1 MAESVVGKATLEVG
15 ADVSGVRAGVSEARS
30 AVTGLANTVATEG
43 RRAAQ
48 GIETISQAAASVAK
62 EGGKAA
68 AGVETIGQAA
78 SAAAGNMDAAATRFL
93 RGLERQADRAGRTA
107 AEYAALR
114 AEQLGVS
121 AAAQQYIERL
131 RAVEA
136 ASKASDTA
144 QQNLGMSARQTAAAM
159 RMVSPQI
166 TDIVTQLAGG
176 QSPMLV
182 LTQQGGQLKDMFGGV
197 GPAIKG
203 VASYVASLIT
213 PTTVA
218 AAAAGALAYAWMTG
232 AQEARG
238 YTNAL
243 IMTGHYAGVSSA
255 QMAGMAE
262 SVSRVIGTQHQAADV
277 LTRITATGR
286 VASEQMVEVSSAAI
300 AMEKATGQSIDETIK
315 DFVKLAEEPTK
326 ASVKLNE
333 QFHYLTGAVY
343 EQIAALERAG
353 QVDEAAAL
361 AQKTFA
367 DALRDRAL
375 EVRRNVGYMEL
386 AWIGLTETAKK
397 AWDAIAGIGRAETA
411 GDKLNGLY
419 RTMAQQEKEL
429 AEARAK
435 GYNTVQL
442 EAALNANRV
451 RLQQYND
458 AVVADAK
465 KAADQAS
472 KQRAEDDKIGAR
484 ASIDALMKSVRS
496 RQQIRDDDLKKFKSD
511 AEKAGLTAEEYA
523 KGVAAIN
530 EKYKDKAPKA
540 ATEDAG
546 ARMLENLRKTGAA
559 LAAQQA
565 VEEQLTAGQKARAE
579 FEQQIADIKGKKTLT
594 ADQKS
599 LLVHQDQIRA
609 QLDLNIAAEVAI
621 QKRKDETAELEKQRK
636 LLEDARQQAEG
647 MNIRIADAAQA
658 RSEQFGRQLDAFG
671 LGKRANEQVNAAKSI
686 YREFERMR
694 TDWNKSMT
702 KRGLAGSDLYNEELA
717 KINESERA
725 ALDQLG
731 TYYDELAAKQSA
743 WKFGALS
750 ALADYRDAAANVAAS
765 AERLFSNAFQSMED
779 AVAKFATTGKLDF
792 KSFAQS
798 VIADLAR
805 IQARA
810 AMSGLVQM
818 GISMV
823 GSMFAGGA
831 MSSGAGAFG
840 GAAGAAAGSGTVPVG
855 GDLLYGGS
863 MPAPSY
869 SGGLFVDGARAAG
882 GPVSAGGLYLVG
894 EQGPELFRPSGS
906 GAIVPNH
913 ALGVGGVVVNVIGA
927 PSQPEVQESTG
938 ADGRTQIDLIF
949 KEVDRRIDD
958 KLQRATLQ
966 GGVLSGRRN

>member
-1 MAESVVGKATLEVG
+1 MSEAVGNAVVGKATLVVD
-15 ADVSGVRAGVSEARS
+15 ADATGVKAGMAQARS
-30 AVTGLANTVATEG
+30 EVTALENTT
-43 RRAAQ
+43 
-48 GIETISQAAASVAK
+48 
-62 EGGKAA
+62 AA
-68 AGVETIGQAA
+68 AGKRSARNIQTIGDAATGAAGSMDAA
-78 SAAAGNMDAAATRFL
+78 SARFL
-93 RGLERQADRAGRTA
+93 KSLERQADRAGKTA
-107 AEYAALR
+107 SEYAALR

-121 AAAQQYIERL
+121 SAAQQYIERL
-131 RAVEA
+131 RAAEA
-136 ASKASDTA
+136 ANKAADVST
-144 QQNLGMSARQTAAAM
+144 QNLGMSARQTAAAM

-218 AAAAGALAYAWMTG
+218 AGAAAALAYAWMTG

-243 IMTGHYAGVSSA
+243 IMTGHYAGVSTG

-262 SVSRVIGTQHQAADV
+262 AVSRVIGTQHQAADV

-315 DFVKLAEEPTK
+315 DFVKLAEEPAK

-361 AQKTFA
+361 AQKTYA

-386 AWIGLTETAKK
+386 AWIGLTETAKR

-411 GDKLNGLY
+411 GDRLNGLY

-442 EAALNANRV
+442 EAALNANRS

-458 AVVADAK
+458 AVVSDAN
-465 KAADQAS
+465 KASEQAA
-472 KQRAEDDKIGAR
+472 KRRAEDDKISAR
-484 ASIDALMKSVRS
+484 VSIDALMKSVRS
-496 RQQIRDDDLKKFKSD
+496 RQQIREDDLKKFKSD

-540 ATEDAG
+540 FTEDAG

-565 VEEQLTAGQKARAE
+565 VEDQLTAGQKARAE

-599 LLVHQDQIRA
+599 LLAHQDQIRA
-609 QLDLNIAAEVAI
+609 QLDLNVAAELAI
-621 QKRKDETAELEKQRK
+621 QRRKDETAELEKQRK

-647 MNIRIADAAQA
+647 MNVRIADAAQA
-658 RSEQFGRQLDAFG
+658 RSEQFARQLDAFG

-702 KRGLAGSDLYNEELA
+702 KRGLVGSDLYNEELA
-717 KINESERA
+717 KINASEQE
-725 ALDQLG
+725 ALKQLG
-731 TYYDELAAKQSA
+731 VYYDELATKQA
-743 WKFGALS
+743 DWKNGAMS
-750 ALADYRDAAANVAAS
+750 ALADYRDSAANVAAS
-765 AERLFSNAFQSMED
+765 AERLFSNGFQSMED
-779 AVAKFATTGKLDF
+779 AVVKFATTSKRDF
-792 KSFAQS
+792 RSFAES
-798 VIADLAR
+798 VIADLVR

-810 AMSGLVQM
+810 AISGLVQM
-818 GISMV
+818 GISLV
-823 GSMFAGGA
+823 GSMFGSAIGG
-831 MSSGAGAFG
+831 GAGAFG
-840 GAAGAAAGSGTVPVG
+840 GAATATAGSGTVPVS

-869 SGGLFVDGARAAG
+869 GSGVFSSISGARADG
-882 GPVSAGGLYLVG
+882 GPVNAGGLYLVG
-894 EQGPELFRPSGS
+894 ERGPELFRPNGSGS
-906 GAIVPNH
+906 ITPNH
-913 ALGVGGVVVNVIGA
+913 ALTGSGVVVNVIGA
-927 PSQPEVQESTG
+927 PSQPEVQQSTG
-938 ADGRTQIDLIF
+938 ADGKTQIDLIF

-966 GGVLSGRRN
+966 GGVLSRRR

>member
-1 MAESVVGKATLEVG
+1 MSEAVGNAVVGKATLVVDTDATGVKVG
-15 ADVSGVRAGVSEARS
+15 MAQARS
-30 AVTGLANTVATEG
+30 EVAALENVT
-43 RRAAQ
+43 
-48 GIETISQAAASVAK
+48 ASS
-62 EGGKAA
+62 GKRSARNIQ
-68 AGVETIGQAA
+68 TIGDAATSAANSMDAA
-78 SAAAGNMDAAATRFL
+78 SARFL
-93 RGLERQADRAGRTA
+93 KSLERQADRAGKTA
-107 AEYAALR
+107 SEYAALR
-114 AEQLGVS
+114 AEQLGVT
-121 AAAQQYIERL
+121 AAAQQYIDRL
-131 RAVEA
+131 RAAEA
-136 ASKASDTA
+136 ANKAADAST
-144 QQNLGMSARQTAAAM
+144 QNLGMSARQTAAAM

-176 QSPMLV
+176 QSPLLI

-197 GPAIKG
+197 GPAIRG
-203 VASYVASLIT
+203 VASYVASLVT
-213 PTTVA
+213 PTTLAAGA
-218 AAAAGALAYAWMTG
+218 AAALAYAWMSG

-255 QMAGMAE
+255 QLAGMAE
-262 SVSRVIGTQHQAADV
+262 QVSRFMGTRHEAADV
-277 LTRITATGR
+277 LTRITSTGR
-286 VASEQMVEVSSAAI
+286 VASEQMVEVASAAV
-300 AMEKATGQSIDETIK
+300 AMQKATGQSIDDTIK

-361 AQKTFA
+361 AQKTYA
-367 DALRDRAL
+367 DAMRDRAQ

-386 AWIGLTETAKK
+386 AWIGLSETAKR
-397 AWDAIAGIGRAETA
+397 AWDAMLGIGRAETPA
-411 GDKLNGLY
+411 DKLNGLY
-419 RTMAQQEKEL
+419 RAMAQQEKEL

-442 EAALNANRV
+442 EAALNANRA

-465 KAADQAS
+465 KASDQAAR
-472 KQRAEDDKIGAR
+472 QRAEDDRISAR

-511 AEKAGLTAEEYA
+511 AEKAGLSAEEYA

-540 ATEDAG
+540 FTEDAG

-559 LAAQQA
+559 LAAQLA
-565 VEEQLTAGQKARAE
+565 VEDQLTASQKLRAE
-579 FEQQIADIKGKKTLT
+579 IEQQIADLKGRKTLT

-599 LLVHQDQIRA
+599 LLARQDEIRA
-609 QLDLNIAAEVAI
+609 QLALNIERELAI
-621 QKRKDETAELEKQRK
+621 RKRKEETEQLEKQNK
-636 LLEDARQQAEG
+636 LLEEAKQQSEG
-647 MNIRIADAAQA
+647 MNVRIADAAQA
-658 RSEQFGRQLDAFG
+658 RSEQFARQLDAFG
-671 LGKRANEQVNAAKSI
+671 LGRRANEQVNAARSI

-702 KRGLAGSDLYNEELA
+702 KRGLVGSDLYKEELA
-717 KINESERA
+717 QINASEQE
-725 ALDQLG
+725 ALAQLG
-731 TYYDELAAKQSA
+731 SYYDALAAKQA
-743 WKFGALS
+743 DWKFGAMT
-750 ALADYRDAAANVAAS
+750 AFADYRDSAANVAAS

-779 AVAKFATTGKLDF
+779 AVAKFATSGKLDF
-792 KSFAQS
+792 KSFATS

-810 AMSGLVQM
+810 ALSGLAQM
-818 GISMV
+818 GINLV
-823 GSMFAGGA
+823 GSMFGSFVGDIGGTAAGTVAAGGGV
-831 MSSGAGAFG
+831 MS
-840 GAAGAAAGSGTVPVG
+840 TP

-869 SGGLFVDGARAAG
+869 GGGLFLNGARAEG

-894 EQGPELFRPSGS
+894 ERGPELFRPNGS

-913 ALGVGGVVVNVIGA
+913 ALAGGVVINVIGA
-927 PSQPEVQESTG
+927 PSQPEVRESTDE
-938 ADGRTQIDLIF
+938 DGRKQIDLIF

-958 KLQRATLQ
+958 RLHRATLQ
-966 GGVLSGRRN
+966 GGVLSGLRR